1 MGLSQQDLKR
11 PQPGHSLMEMKLSIR
26 LDDEAGGRFG
36 PGKAALLEAIK
47 ASGSIAGGA
56 RELGMSYPRALK
68 LVESMNAM
76 FRAPLIASSHGGK
89 DGGGA
94 VLTEQGLTV
103 LALYHALCE
112 QAEGATKASR
122 RKIAA
127 MIQPS
132 EG

>member
-1 MGLSQQDLKR
+1 MD
-11 PQPGHSLMEMKLSIR
+11 MKLSIR
-26 LDDEAGGRFG
+26 LDSPMGGRFG

-68 LVESMNAM
+68 LVESMNTL
-76 FRAPLIASSHGGK
+76 FRAPLIEPSHGGK

-103 LALYHALCE
+103 LTLYHALCE
-112 QAEGATKASR
+112 QADGATKVSR

-132 EG
+132 KG